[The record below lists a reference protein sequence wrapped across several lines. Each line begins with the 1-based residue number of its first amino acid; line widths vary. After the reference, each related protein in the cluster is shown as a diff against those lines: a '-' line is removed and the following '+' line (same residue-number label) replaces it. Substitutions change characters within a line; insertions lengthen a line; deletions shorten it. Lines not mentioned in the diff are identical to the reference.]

1 MSRAVLSVGVACVSL
16 IGVRAWAA
24 PEVITLDPRDVKI
37 VAGGIR
43 GPEGP
48 SELPDGSVALV
59 EFAAGNIA
67 HVGADGT
74 RDSLASLGA
83 GVAGTAVGR
92 DGALYVVKL
101 NTAKFMAGAA
111 NRAPPAAPADA
122 ATAPARG
129 AEAAGPPRLAPS
141 PAAIVRIDLKT
152 RATKTL
158 YSQYNGEELK
168 APDDLAIDGYGDMW
182 FTDLT
187 DQVVYW
193 ARTDGSGLEPLIKD
207 VPGVN
212 GITLSPD
219 HRTLYIVSEGKLLG
233 FSIVGRGKLK
243 QQAGRA
249 QSRVVATL
257 DPGLHEPDGMKTEA
271 NGDILL
277 ACWEDGI
284 LRYTSDGRFISQTK
298 VPGLQIINM
307 TFGGADRRTLYLA
320 AHPLNNMVGGL
331 QSIRWPRPGSRL
343 P

>member
-1 MSRAVLSVGVACVSL
+1 MSIRTALSASAACASL
-16 IGVRAWAA
+16 IAARAWAA
-24 PEVITLDPRDVKI
+24 PEIISIDAGDVKV

-67 HVGADGT
+67 HVSADGT
-74 RDSLASLGA
+74 RDNLASLGA

-101 NTAKFMAGAA
+101 DTAKF
-111 NRAPPAAPADA
+111 PS
-122 ATAPARG
+122 
-129 AEAAGPPRLAPS
+129 LAPS

-158 YSQYNGEELK
+158 YTQFNGEDLK
-168 APDDLAIDGYGDMW
+168 GPDDLAIDAYGDLW

-187 DQVVYW
+187 DKVVYW
-193 ARTDGSGLEPLIKD
+193 ARTDGSAIQPLITE

-219 HRTLYIVSEGKLLG
+219 HRTLYIVSEGKLLAY
-233 FSIVGRGKLK
+233 SIAGRGKLK
-243 QQAGRA
+243 QSQGRA
-249 QSRVVATL
+249 QSRVVAML
-257 DPGLHEPDGMKTEA
+257 EPGLHEPDGMKTEA

-284 LRYTSDGRFISQTK
+284 LRYAPDGRFISQTK

-307 TFGGADRRTLYLA
+307 TFGGPDRRTLYLA